1 MVKTGAEVRTET
13 IESSPGREEAAGTAE
28 EQELL
33 ERLAQAV
40 VKFHMTV
47 PAILFLEMSKPLSF
61 VGNQLLVFFK
71 PMAGVVFND
80 HEYNK
85 AIKLLEDRE
94 NIERLIRRIEKLE
107 EEKKDG

>member
-1 MVKTGAEVRTET
+1 MTKTGEKIWTDTTE
-13 IESSPGREEAAGTAE
+13 SLADNSAE

-33 ERLAQAV
+33 ERLARVV

-80 HEYNK
+80 LEYNK
-85 AIKLLEDRE
+85 AIKLLEDRD
-94 NIERLIRRIEKLE
+94 NIERLIRRIEGLE
-107 EEKKDG
+107 EGNKDG